1 MKRITLLLI
10 LFISIYGT
18 KVSAHDIEVTND
30 YGVTIYYHY
39 INDQT
44 ELSVTFKGNSYS
56 AYSDEYSG
64 NVIIPSS
71 VTYNGKTYNVKSINW
86 HAFQDCTSLTSVTIP
101 DGMTTIGEDAFKN
114 TGIYNNAPNGIYYV
128 DGWACGYKGDMPS
141 GELVLPQNTRGI
153 GSKLF
158 YQCTGLTSVTIPE
171 SVTSIGINA
180 FSGCTGLTSVTIP
193 NSVTNICSNAFYNCT
208 GLTSVVMGNSVT
220 NIGKSAFNGCSSL
233 TKVIVSDIAA
243 WCNITFEDDYSNP
256 LYYVHHLYS
265 DESTE
270 ITDLVIPEGVTSIGS
285 YAFSKCTGL
294 TSVTIPNTV
303 TSIGEDAF
311 YDCTGLQ
318 RVNITDL
325 EAWCNI
331 SFGSQA
337 ANPLTKAHYLYLNG
351 ERIDDLV
358 IPNSVVGILSHVFSC
373 GWFSSVTIPSTAN
386 FYYGSGQFRGAKIGE
401 LTLNNPSVDS
411 YAFYYATINHLVVSP
426 TFTYAG
432 NLSFYGATIDEL
444 EIPYSEN
451 DLTWESGKDSYGMF
465 ERATIGTAVVN
476 RYIKQSYGSNKRS
489 AFYRTNISKL
499 TISSHAI
506 YSTDALC
513 AGCRITD
520 LFFDGITEI
529 SSNAFYSS
537 SNSNTISNIHLPDG
551 LSSIRSS
558 AFYNCSLSSVIIEN
572 ETPLAI
578 DGNTFSGRTS
588 ATLFVHAGCKA
599 TYEAAD
605 YWKDF
610 KRIEELPATDE
621 IIDFADANVKAI
633 CVAKWDQNG
642 DGELSNREVAVVTNL
657 NYAFSGNDE
666 IVSFNEFRYFTG
678 LQTFD
683 GFGNCSNLQSI
694 TIPKSISYF
703 PSYSGNMF
711 NGCVNLLSLKVDE
724 DNTVY
729 DSRNNCNAIIKTETN
744 TLVMGCKGTIIPN
757 DIIGIGYKAFSN
769 SGINSVTI
777 PSNVTSIGYGAF
789 LDCSGLTSVTVDI
802 ITPLTIADETF
813 SNRANATLY
822 VPAGSKSAYEAADYW
837 KEFKEIVEM
846 PAPVV
851 NITFADANV
860 KTLCVANWDDNDDGE
875 LSEDEAAAVTSL
887 GEVFRGNTEITSFDE
902 LQYFTGLTTIDANA
916 FDLCSQLA
924 SVVLPP
930 NITTIGCESFKGT
943 ALTSVVLPEGV
954 TEIIDRGFADCAS
967 MTSVTLPSTLTALR
981 QGAFINCPNL
991 ESINLPKSV
1000 TTIELAAFR
1009 GCSSLN
1015 SIDLSEMTV
1024 TIAEEAFLGTGLE
1037 EVTIPATVT
1046 LTGWTNFGWCSNL
1059 KMVTVECEGEL
1070 PSDVFKACA
1079 QLETVV
1085 LSNASAMR
1093 WGSFVDCPKLESVT
1107 FLSGNAGDVPYF
1119 RNFDGT
1125 PDDVMFN
1132 VPAGTAE
1139 SFLKMGYWNLSDLSA
1154 LPTVKAEFEAE
1165 AVAIETMADGISD
1178 GDKTT
1183 LANAINEARTAVTN
1197 ADSYAS
1203 VIEQIDAIKTAA
1215 KTYIAGATLEDNTD
1229 ITAAT
1234 VINADFNNFTIGWKH
1249 GWSQF
1254 GIYSTGSL
1262 INDDVVLDK
1271 FIEAWDPTEGNLF
1284 SQTIKSLPAGIYRL
1298 EADIV
1303 TNPWE
1308 PAEVEGVNFF
1318 AGNRQKEV
1326 VTEANLP
1333 QHFSVQF
1340 SNNLVGD
1347 CMVGIR
1353 IADTHSVNYVAMDNV
1368 RLYYVCKTA
1377 DIPQGID
1384 LVSDADARVYLYNVE
1399 TGKYLNAGH
1408 SYGTHAIL
1416 DETGLPVRLTK
1427 NDETN
1432 LWQIYF
1438 WEGSRYQ
1445 QLLFDE
1451 GENVWVDYNG
1461 QGDKSPWWSITQ
1473 DGDGSYLIQGE
1484 AKADT
1489 ENYLGNNPSRQDMQ
1503 ASYTG
1508 VTYTD
1513 IISTATVADNIH
1525 WRIFTKDD
1533 VDLIAAKK
1541 SLIATIIRMGESDNV
1556 NDDLIAS
1563 AMSVYEDANAS
1574 LAAIINAIALLNS
1587 QMGMPTEGN
1596 SIDMTVLI
1604 TNPRFENN
1612 TTEGWAGAN
1621 VADGSATP
1629 TNYHVH
1635 EYFQTNFNMYQTI
1648 LGVPNGRYLLKWK
1661 GFHRPG
1667 AKETVAAD
1675 YAADTDNASAVV
1687 YANEV
1692 QKTMHNIAS
1701 DQSDTRL
1708 HGTDYETADGFF
1720 PDVMEGTRLYFDANH
1735 YADQLEVEVTDNVL
1749 TIGVKNTE
1757 NMGERHWV
1765 IFSDFE
1771 LYILENAEQMGNKLA
1786 ITGGRGVKGGT
1797 GKMTVS
1803 MANEDEISGIQFR
1816 VKLPDGVNFSLTNGK
1831 PRITA
1836 TSRVSGLTVEA
1847 SKVDDYAQV
1856 LIYGMGKSASGNS
1869 GDILSLALEVSEEL
1883 NADEYE
1889 LELSN
1894 IFLTKSDGLVIKQGS
1909 VKGTLTVVEPASGDA
1924 NRDGDVNVGDI
1935 IAIANYIL
1943 GNPSANFDEEAA
1955 DFNGD
1960 GGKPNVGDI
1969 IAIANYILGNNSK
1982 ARKRVNME
1990 LDPQ

>member
-1 MKRITLLLI
+1 MKRIFTISLLALVGCMVVHA
-10 LFISIYGT
+10 Y
-18 KVSAHDIEVTND
+18 DIAKDGLYYNITGNNTVEVTKYND
-30 YGVTIYYHY
+30 TG
-39 INDQT
+39 
-44 ELSVTFKGNSYS
+44 K
-56 AYSDEYSG
+56 YSG
-64 NVIIPSS
+64 DIVIPSQIS
-71 VTYNGKTYNVKSINW
+71 TGGITYTV
-86 HAFQDCTSLTSVTIP
+86 
-101 DGMTTIGEDAFKN
+101 TTIGEEVFQSCK
-114 TGIYNNAPNGIYYV
+114 
-128 DGWACGYKGDMPS
+128 
-141 GELVLPQNTRGI
+141 
-153 GSKLF
+153 
-158 YQCTGLTSVTIPE
+158 
-171 SVTSIGINA
+171 
-180 FSGCTGLTSVTIP
+180 GLTSVTIP
-193 NSVTNICSNAFYNCT
+193 NSVTSIGNYAFQYCSSLTSVSIPEGVTSIGDDAFAYCN
-208 GLTSVVMGNSVT
+208 GLTSVSIPNSVT
-220 NIGKSAFNGCSSL
+220 SIGTNAFYWCPSL
-233 TKVIVSDIAA
+233 NKVIVSDIAA
-243 WCNITFEDDYSNP
+243 WCNISFGNSYSNP
-256 LYYVHHLYS
+256 LCFAHHLYS

-270 ITDLVIPEGVTSIGS
+270 ITDLVIPNSVTSIGGN
-285 YAFSKCTGL
+285 AFVECSGL
-294 TSVTIPNTV
+294 TSVTIPNSV
-303 TSIGEDAF
+303 TSIGNSAF
-311 YDCTGLQ
+311 YGCSGLN
-318 RVNITDL
+318 RVIVSDIA
-325 EAWCNI
+325 AWCNI
-331 SFGSQA
+331 TFGNYSS
-337 ANPLTKAHYLYLNG
+337 NPLYYAHHIYCD
-351 ERIDDLV
+351 ESTEITDLV
-358 IPNSVVGILSHVFSC
+358 IPNSVTSIGDHAFVGCSGLTSVSIPN
-373 GWFSSVTIPSTAN
+373 SVTSIGGNAFGECSSLNKVIVSDIAAWCNITFEKYTSNHTSNPLYYAHHLYSDQSTEIKDLVIPEGVTN
-386 FYYGSGQFRGAKIGE
+386 IGC
-401 LTLNNPSVDS
+401 
-411 YAFYYATINHLVVSP
+411 YAFLFCSGLTSVSIP
-426 TFTYAG
+426 NSVTSIG
-432 NLSFYGATIDEL
+432 DGAFSNCSGLISVS
-444 EIPYSEN
+444 IPNSV
-451 DLTWESGKDSYGMF
+451 TS
-465 ERATIGTAVVN
+465 IG
-476 RYIKQSYGSNKRS
+476 I
-489 AFYRTNISKL
+489 
-499 TISSHAI
+499 
-506 YSTDALC
+506 
-513 AGCRITD
+513 
-520 LFFDGITEI
+520 
-529 SSNAFYSS
+529 
-537 SNSNTISNIHLPDG
+537 
-551 LSSIRSS
+551 S
-558 AFYNCSLSSVIIEN
+558 AFYNCSS
-572 ETPLAI
+572 
-578 DGNTFSGRTS
+578 
-588 ATLFVHAGCKA
+588 
-599 TYEAAD
+599 
-605 YWKDF
+605 
-610 KRIEELPATDE
+610 
-621 IIDFADANVKAI
+621 
-633 CVAKWDQNG
+633 
-642 DGELSNREVAVVTNL
+642 
-657 NYAFSGNDE
+657 
-666 IVSFNEFRYFTG
+666 
-678 LQTFD
+678 
-683 GFGNCSNLQSI
+683 
-694 TIPKSISYF
+694 
-703 PSYSGNMF
+703 
-711 NGCVNLLSLKVDE
+711 
-724 DNTVY
+724 
-729 DSRNNCNAIIKTETN
+729 
-744 TLVMGCKGTIIPN
+744 
-757 DIIGIGYKAFSN
+757 
-769 SGINSVTI
+769 
-777 PSNVTSIGYGAF
+777 
-789 LDCSGLTSVTVDI
+789 LTSVTVGLTSP
-802 ITPLTIADETF
+802 ITINQVCF

-822 VPAGSKSAYEAADYW
+822 VPYGSSAAYKAADYW
-837 KEFKEIVEM
+837 NEFKEIVEM
-846 PAPVV
+846 PAPSPA
-851 NITFADANV
+851 ITFADANV
-860 KTLCVANWDDNDDGE
+860 KEICVANWDTDGDGE
-875 LSEDEAAAVTSL
+875 LGEDEAAAVTSL

-902 LQYFTGLTTIDANA
+902 LQYFTGLTTIDGNA

-924 SVVLPP
+924 SVVLPL

-943 ALTSVVLPEGV
+943 ALTSVVVPEGV
-954 TEIIDRGFADCAS
+954 TEIIDRGFADCTS
-967 MTSVTLPSTLTALR
+967 MTSVTLPSTLTTLR

-1037 EVTIPATVT
+1037 ELTIPATVT

-1059 KMVTVECEGEL
+1059 KMVKVECEGEL
-1070 PSDVFKACA
+1070 PPDIFKACA

-1085 LSNASAMR
+1085 LPNASAMR

-1119 RNFDGT
+1119 RNFTGT

-1154 LPTVKAEFEAE
+1154 LPTVKGEFEAE

-1353 IADTHSVNYVAMDNV
+1353 IADTHSVIYVSMDNV

-1377 DIPQGID
+1377 DVPQGVD

-1484 AKADT
+1484 AKAGT

-1513 IISTATVADNIH
+1513 LISTATVANNIH

-1765 IFSDFE
+1765 TFSDFE
-1771 LYILENAEQMGNKLA
+1771 LYILENAEQIGNKLA
-1786 ITGGRGVKGGT
+1786 ITGGRGVKGGKGT
-1797 GKMTVS
+1797 MTVS

-1816 VKLPDGVNFSLTNGK
+1816 VKLPDGVNFNLTNGK

-1836 TSRVSGLTVEA
+1836 TSRVSGLTVDA
-1847 SKVDDYAQV
+1847 TKVDDYAQV
-1856 LIYGMGKSASGNS
+1856 LIYGIGTSVSGNS